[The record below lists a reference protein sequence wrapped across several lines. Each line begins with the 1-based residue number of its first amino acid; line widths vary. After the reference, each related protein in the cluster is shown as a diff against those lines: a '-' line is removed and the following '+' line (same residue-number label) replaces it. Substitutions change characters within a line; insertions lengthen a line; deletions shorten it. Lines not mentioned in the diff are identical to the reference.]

1 MSVKKNRDIWIDNCK
16 VFAIS
21 AVVICHFFESMMKA
35 DLVSDSFLY
44 EWFEHTARFYAVNLF
59 FICSGFL
66 YQKYSKVNSV
76 ATWVNN
82 IKKKFIAFGVP
93 YFVFSFATWIL
104 KTAFSSSVNTKVDG
118 LGYILF
124 VHPTAPY
131 WYLYTLLFI
140 FMITVT
146 VENKKQMYIL
156 LAIAFAAKIIRFCG
170 LETGLYF
177 IDRTLDN
184 WVWFVIGMAIA
195 KDVIKLVNAVFGYII
210 LALLLVSSVY
220 IEMYL
225 SGNTKVAFA
234 AGLVLC
240 YAIASILHSI
250 FSNGEQNKV
259 FAVIAK
265 YSMPIFLMHTLFA
278 ATFRIV
284 LFKVGIDNAVLHII
298 LGLVVT
304 FVGPITGMIVMEKI
318 RPLDFI
324 VYPTRYIK
332 LKKKEY

>member
-1 MSVKKNRDIWIDNCK
+1 MEKKRDFWIDNCK

-35 DLVSDSFLY
+35 DLVADSFLY

-76 ATWVNN
+76 GTWINN
-82 IKKKFIAFGVP
+82 IKKKLIAFGVP
-93 YFVFSFATWIL
+93 YVVFTLATWLL
-104 KTAFSSSVNTKVDG
+104 KTVFSSSVNTKVDG

-124 VHPTAPY
+124 LHPTAPY

-140 FMITVT
+140 FVITIT
-146 VENKKQMYIL
+146 IESKNQMYIL
-156 LAIAFAAKIIRFCG
+156 LALAFAAKIVRFCG
-170 LETGLYF
+170 VETGLYCV
-177 IDRTLDN
+177 DRTFDN

-195 KDVIKLVNAVFGYII
+195 KDVIKLVNAACGYII
-210 LALLLVSSVY
+210 LGILLVSSVF

-225 SGNTKVAFA
+225 PGNTKVAFVA
-234 AGLVLC
+234 SLVMC
-240 YAIASILHSI
+240 YAIASILHSKFI
-250 FSNGEQNKV
+250 DGEQNKV
-259 FAVIAK
+259 LAFIAK

-284 LFKVGIDNAVLHII
+284 LFKVGIYNVVIHIV

-304 FVGPITGMIVMEKI
+304 FVGPIIGMIVMEKI
-318 RPLDFI
+318 KPLDFI

-332 LKKKEY
+332 LKKKEN